1 MKKKTYE
8 QPFRVDMFR
17 SLMVRQIRIDM
28 KMMGQ
33 TERKRKEGGRKG
45 RAY

>member
-1 MKKKTYE
+1 MI
-8 QPFRVDMFR
+8 R

-28 KMMGQ
+28 KMMGP
-33 TERKRKEGGRKG
+33 TEKKEGRKEGRRKG